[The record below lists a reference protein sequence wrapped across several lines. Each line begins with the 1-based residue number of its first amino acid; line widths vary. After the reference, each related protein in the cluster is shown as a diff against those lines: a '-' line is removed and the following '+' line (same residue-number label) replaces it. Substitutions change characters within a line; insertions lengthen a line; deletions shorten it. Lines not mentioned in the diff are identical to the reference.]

1 MKKNFLFTVIILTAY
16 SNFMLPQTETTQNPF
31 FMEWTTPF
39 QTPPFDLIKDEH
51 FLPALTE
58 GISQKRAEIDAIIN
72 NPDTPTFQNTIA
84 AMEKSGKLLSKVNRV
99 FSNLNSANSNPQLQ
113 KVAEQITP
121 ELSKL
126 NNDIYL
132 NETLFNRI
140 KTIYDNKETLNL
152 NKEELRVLENY
163 YLDFV
168 RSGIALNNEDKLKL
182 KEINNEL
189 SILQLKFGENL
200 RKETNAIVL
209 VIEKPDDLAGLP
221 DAVIQGAKELAEQ
234 NGLEGKWAFNLQRPS
249 FTPFLQYSERR
260 DLREILYKAY
270 LNRGNNNNENDNK
283 EILSKIASLRVKKAH
298 LLGYKTYADFKLE
311 RNMAKNAENVLKFLN
326 ELWTPSL
333 AQAKIEAADMQNLIK
348 SEGKDYKL
356 EGWDWWYYA
365 EKVKKEKY
373 ALDEE
378 MLRPY
383 FKMENVRQGAF
394 DVATKLWGIQF
405 IKLNNISVYEPDVE
419 VYEVREAD
427 GTHIGLLY
435 TDYYPRSGKRAGAWA
450 SSYRSQSNMDGEYKN
465 PLVINVGNFS
475 KPTESKPALLS
486 FDEVNTLF
494 HEFGHGLNS
503 LFSKSTYP
511 GAKRSPVDFVELPSQ
526 IMENWAAHPE
536 VLKMYA
542 KHFET
547 GEVIPDEL
555 IEKIQNSQYF
565 NKGFETAEY
574 LAASF
579 LDMDWHTLATPEL
592 KEALAFEE
600 KILTNIGLIPE
611 IAARYQ
617 STNFNH
623 IFGGDGYSAGYY
635 GYYWAAVLD
644 ADAFEAFLE
653 TDLFDKKT
661 AELFRTHILERS
673 GSEDPMDLYIK
684 FRGREP
690 EVDALLKRFG
700 FDRSKDVI
708 GSN

>member
-1 MKKNFLFTVIILTAY
+1 MKTYILFFVLLFTITYNMHA
-16 SNFMLPQTETTQNPF
+16 QTIDQDNPF
-31 FMEWTTPF
+31 FIEWNTPF
-39 QTPPFDLIKDEH
+39 QTPPFDLIMDEH
-51 FLPALTE
+51 YLPAFQE
-58 GISQKRAEIDAIIN
+58 GIKHKRNEIDLIIYN
-72 NPDTPTFQNTIA
+72 REAPTFQNTIE
-84 AMEKSGKLLSKVNRV
+84 AMEKSGKLLLKVSRV
-99 FSNLNSANSNPQLQ
+99 FSNINSANSNPALQ
-113 KVAEQITP
+113 RVAEQITP
-121 ELSKL
+121 EMSKL
-126 NNDIYL
+126 RNDIYL
-132 NETLFNRI
+132 NETLFSKI
-140 KTIYDNKETLNL
+140 KTLYDDKDNLNL
-152 NKEELRVLENY
+152 NKEQLKVLDNY
-163 YLDFV
+163 YTDFV
-168 RSGIALNNEDKLKL
+168 RSGIALDEKSKARL

-189 SILQLKFGENL
+189 SMLQLKFGDNL
-200 RKETNAIVL
+200 RKETNSIGL
-209 VIEKPDDLAGLP
+209 IIDHNDDLVGLP

-234 NGLEGKWAFNLQRPS
+234 IGKKGKWAFNLQRPS
-249 FTPFLQYSERR
+249 FTPFLQYSEKREM
-260 DLREILYKAY
+260 REILYKAY

-283 EILSKIASLRVKKAH
+283 EILSKIASLRVTKAN

-311 RNMAKNAENVLKFLN
+311 KNMAKNADNVLRFLN
-326 ELWTPSL
+326 DLWTPSL
-333 AQAKIEAADMQNLIK
+333 TQAKIEAGDMQKIIK
-348 SEGKDYKL
+348 QEGKDFKL

-405 IKLNNISVYEPDVE
+405 IKLDNISVYQPDVE

-427 GTHIGLLY
+427 GTHVGLLY
-435 TDYYPRSGKRAGAWA
+435 TDYYPRDGKRAGAWA
-450 SSYRSQSNMDGEYKN
+450 SSYRSQSNMDGEYIN

-475 KPTESKPALLS
+475 KPTEGKPALLS

-494 HEFGHGLNS
+494 HEYGHGLNS

-547 GEVIPDEL
+547 GEIIPDEL

-579 LDMDWHTLATPEL
+579 LDMDWHTLTDPDLLDAFTFE
-592 KEALAFEE
+592 KESLN
-600 KILTNIGLIPE
+600 KIGLIDE
-611 IAARYQ
+611 IASRYQ

-623 IFGGDGYSAGYY
+623 IFGDDGYSAGYY

-644 ADAFEAFLE
+644 ADAFEAFIE
-653 TDLFDKKT
+653 TDLFDKKN

-700 FDRSKDVI
+700 FENSKDMI
-708 GSN
+708 GSK